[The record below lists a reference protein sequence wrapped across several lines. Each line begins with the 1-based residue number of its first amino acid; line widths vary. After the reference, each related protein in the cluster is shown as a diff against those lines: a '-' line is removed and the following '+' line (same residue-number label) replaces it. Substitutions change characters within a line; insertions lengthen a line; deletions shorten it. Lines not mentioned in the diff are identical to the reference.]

1 MSFKTIENE
10 NLENATTT
18 SSSHTLSVLELR
30 RRTARKILRFLR
42 LLPPR
47 DGGPIMQYKDPVGRL
62 VRVSKALEFQ
72 LWIRSEGQ
80 LDLYVEGGDA
90 TLPLRIRDIMTEL
103 KEQNKNNITTRK
115 RKATSEHQQAKRTRS
130 SPTNPVPVQG

>member
-10 NLENATTT
+10 NLENATT

-42 LLPPR
+42 LFSLG
-47 DGGPIMQYKDPVGRL
+47 GGPIMQYKDPVGRL

-80 LDLYVEGGDA
+80 LDLYIEGGDA